1 MKYTDRNL
9 KIDLQLIGLLWTGM
23 FITCGAGIT
32 FLFLTE
38 YSIQRMIFGLI
49 ALVIFICLTFAFVTK
64 LEFVNNLAAYLNARE
79 EKE

>member
-32 FLFLTE
+32 FLF
-38 YSIQRMIFGLI
+38 
-49 ALVIFICLTFAFVTK
+49 
-64 LEFVNNLAAYLNARE
+64 
-79 EKE
+79 